1 MDTKGQQKVY
11 IHNTQIPLLKKVG
24 SDITRLLLITTL
36 VVFQQSRRFTVFI
49 LRTAPI
55 TTTLIS

>member
-24 SDITRLLLITTL
+24 SDIMRLLLITTL

-49 LRTAPI
+49 LREQ
-55 TTTLIS
+55 LQ